1 MASFYHY
8 QEKMHQCLDL
18 SKAVSGDLS
27 QCSAHVEKDNL
38 IVHPE
43 LKERRRAN
51 LSSLGTFNNYVDQI
65 KPNFD
70 HPIPIGGQLW
80 AFYIQP
86 TLCSHDQGWTFY

>member
-8 QEKMHQCLDL
+8 QEKMHQWLDL

-70 HPIPIGGQLW
+70 HPPPSSEQLL
-80 AFYIQP
+80 
-86 TLCSHDQGWTFY
+86 T